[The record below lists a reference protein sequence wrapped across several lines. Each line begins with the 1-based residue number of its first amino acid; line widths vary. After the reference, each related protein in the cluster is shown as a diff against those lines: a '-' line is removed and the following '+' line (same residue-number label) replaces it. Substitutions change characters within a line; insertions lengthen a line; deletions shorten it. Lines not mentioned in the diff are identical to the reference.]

1 MNLTNLFELQIIDSQ
16 LDAFHS
22 ELTNIEAQIGQN
34 GAVNNAGKAVLSIQ
48 HEIEIIQRELN
59 LIIDEI
65 ERKKIK
71 LAQSDSTLY
80 SGRVQN
86 PKELQDLQQ
95 EIQYLKNN
103 IADLEDKQLDQMIKL
118 EEIQQSHNQAKK
130 TYDGMASQFETSQS
144 QLTARKETLRLNSE
158 RLLRKREVVL
168 TSIEPE
174 LVIRYETL
182 RKRKNGLA
190 ITTLENDACSAC
202 GTQLTPSE
210 RQEIHSTSKLFF
222 CPTCGRILY
231 HK

>member
-65 ERKKIK
+65 ERTKIT

>member
-1 MNLTNLFELQIIDSQ
+1 
-16 LDAFHS
+16 
-22 ELTNIEAQIGQN
+22 
-34 GAVNNAGKAVLSIQ
+34 
-48 HEIEIIQRELN
+48 
-59 LIIDEI
+59 
-65 ERKKIK
+65 
-71 LAQSDSTLY
+71 
-80 SGRVQN
+80 
-86 PKELQDLQQ
+86 
-95 EIQYLKNN
+95 
-103 IADLEDKQLDQMIKL
+103 
-118 EEIQQSHNQAKK
+118 
-130 TYDGMASQFETSQS
+130 MASQFETSQS

>member
-118 EEIQQSHNQAKK
+118 EEIQKSHNQAKK

-190 ITTLENDACSAC
+190 ITNLENDACSAC

>member
-118 EEIQQSHNQAKK
+118 EEIQKSHNQAKK